1 MVKEI
6 VLKGRKGTGGKAEG
20 KALVSKKVICW
31 YTTFDIDGNVVDK
44 ESELF
49 GQNISGSILVYPA
62 FKGSTVG
69 SITLYEMAMRGS
81 APKALINTTAD
92 SVTLSGAILGDIPV
106 IHQFDVDPTT
116 VIETGDTVSVD
127 GKSGTVKIFRE

>member
-116 VIETGDTVSVD
+116 IIETGDTVSVD

>member
-1 MVKEI
+1 MVEEI
-6 VLKGRKGTGGKAEG
+6 ILKGRKGTGGKAEG
-20 KALVSKKVICW
+20 RALVTRKVICW
-31 YTTFDIDGNVVDK
+31 YTTFDIDGNVVDR

-49 GQNISGSILVYPA
+49 GQNISGCVLVYPS

-116 VIETGDTVSVD
+116 VIKTGDAVSLD
-127 GKSGTVKIFRE
+127 CKSGTVKIVRK

>member
-1 MVKEI
+1 MVEEI

-20 KALVSKKVICW
+20 RALVTRKVICW
-31 YTTFDIDGNVVDK
+31 YTTFDIDGNVLDR

-49 GQNISGSILVYPA
+49 GQNISGCVLVYPA

-69 SITLYEMAMRGS
+69 SITLYEMAMKGS

-116 VIETGDTVSVD
+116 VIKTGDAVSLD
-127 GKSGTVKIFRE
+127 GKSGTVKIRRG